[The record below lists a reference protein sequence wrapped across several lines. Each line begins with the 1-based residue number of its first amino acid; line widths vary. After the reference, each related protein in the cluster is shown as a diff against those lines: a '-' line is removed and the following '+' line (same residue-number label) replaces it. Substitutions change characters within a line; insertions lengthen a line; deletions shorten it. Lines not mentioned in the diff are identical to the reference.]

1 MKDGKIFSL
10 VSSTLSWKKGLSTK
24 KLETHWYLKSVMK
37 YTKHLSALFPLF
49 GKGTQTSASFIGVF
63 YFSLLREVLST

>member
-1 MKDGKIFSL
+1 MNDGKILSL

-24 KLETHWYLKSVMK
+24 KLETHWNLKSVMK
-37 YTKHLSALFPLF
+37 YTRHLSALFPLF
-49 GKGTQTSASFIGVF
+49 GKGTQTRASFKGIF